1 MASVDTLIFSLKIG
15 CSTLY
20 LHIETGRIIES
31 SEPKMIELTGLDM
44 TEKLAKVI
52 GQVAEADDNLILTGD
67 LGAGKTTM
75 TKGIA
80 LGLGIDQ
87 MIKSPTYTI
96 IREYGQGRLPLYH
109 MDIYRVAA
117 SGADLGLDEYFEGD
131 GLSVVEWGNLLEE
144 AVPEDYL
151 ELILEKS
158 DTDLDKRYVKFRA
171 YGSQGADFEKRI
183 RNGWEEING

>member
-1 MASVDTLIFSLKIG
+1 
-15 CSTLY
+15 
-20 LHIETGRIIES
+20 
-31 SEPKMIELTGLDM
+31 MIELSGLTM
-44 TEKLAKVI
+44 TEQFAEVI
-52 GQVAEADDNLILTGD
+52 GHSAMPGDNLILTGD
-67 LGAGKTTM
+67 LGAGKTTL

-80 LGLGIDQ
+80 QGLGITQ

-96 IREYGQGRLPLYH
+96 IREYSQGRIPLYH

-144 AVPEDYL
+144 ALPEDYL

-158 DTDLDKRYVKFRA
+158 DTDLEKRYVKLIS
-171 YGSQGADFEKRI
+171 YGEQSETFKQRILEKWAE
-183 RNGWEEING
+183 NHE

>member
-31 SEPKMIELTGLDM
+31 SEPKMIELTGVDM

-52 GQVAEADDNLILTGD
+52 GQVAEAGDNLILTGD

>member
-1 MASVDTLIFSLKIG
+1 
-15 CSTLY
+15 
-20 LHIETGRIIES
+20 
-31 SEPKMIELTGLDM
+31 MIDLSALTM
-44 TEKLAKVI
+44 TA
-52 GQVAEADDNLILTGD
+52 QFAEAICHSAMPGDNLILTGD
-67 LGAGKTTM
+67 LGAGKTTL

-80 LGLGIDQ
+80 QGLGITQ

-96 IREYGQGRLPLYH
+96 IREYSQGRIPLYH

-144 AVPEDYL
+144 ALPEDYL

-158 DTDLDKRYVKFRA
+158 DTDLEKRYVKLIS
-171 YGSQGADFEKRI
+171 YGEQSETFKQRILEKWAE
-183 RNGWEEING
+183 NHE

>member
-1 MASVDTLIFSLKIG
+1 
-15 CSTLY
+15 
-20 LHIETGRIIES
+20 
-31 SEPKMIELTGLDM
+31 MIELSGLTM
-44 TEKLAKVI
+44 TE
-52 GQVAEADDNLILTGD
+52 QFAEAIGHSAMPGDNLILTGD
-67 LGAGKTTM
+67 LGAGKTTL

-80 LGLGIDQ
+80 QGLGITQ

-96 IREYGQGRLPLYH
+96 IREYSQGRIPLYH

-144 AVPEDYL
+144 ALPEDYL

-158 DTDLDKRYVKFRA
+158 DTDKTFNPTSIIAFGYHFESKSLRELSENVKQYANKKKIDIDFITRY
-171 YGSQGADFEKRI
+171 
-183 RNGWEEING
+183 